1 MLGARSPGDAV
12 DVEPLFHIASR
23 IEWNHAQAVREYRPA
38 SLATEGF
45 IHLSTAQQWRHTLF
59 RFYRYEPDLVVL
71 QIDPAKL
78 AAEVRF
84 ERADGEDFPHL
95 YGPLETCAV
104 VTVREAPRVRLLPES
119 FAARV
124 IAADDAIAEVVVC
137 EVVDHGRPAT
147 YGVLC
152 PKRGREGQISLAAAK
167 AAAEPDLFDAG
178 WMQLHSLPRLVDG
191 TLDEVAL
198 LSYVETLVAD
208 D

>member
-1 MLGARSPGDAV
+1 
-12 DVEPLFHIASR
+12 VEPLFHITTR
-23 IEWNHAQAVREYRPA
+23 IAWNRAQATREYRPE
-38 SLATEGF
+38 SLLSEGF
-45 IHLSTAQQWRHTLF
+45 IHLSTEAQWRHTLY

-78 AAEVRF
+78 GAELRF
-84 ERADGEDFPHL
+84 ELADGEPFPHL
-95 YGPLETCAV
+95 FGPLETTAV
-104 VTVREAPRVRLLPES
+104 VAVRDAPRVRVLPDA
-119 FAARV
+119 FVARV

-137 EVVDHGRPAT
+137 DVTDRGRPTT

-167 AAAEPDLFDAG
+167 AAAPELGDAG
-178 WMQLHSLPRLVDG
+178 WMQLHSLPRLPDG

-198 LSYVETLVAD
+198 LAYVETIVAD